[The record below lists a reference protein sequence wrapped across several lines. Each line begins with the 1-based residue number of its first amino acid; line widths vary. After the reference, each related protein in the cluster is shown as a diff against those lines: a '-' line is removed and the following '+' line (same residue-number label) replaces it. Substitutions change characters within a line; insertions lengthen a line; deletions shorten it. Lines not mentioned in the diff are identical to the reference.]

1 MLARLSLFLNHYWY
15 FYVWRAGC
23 TSIKLGYCNR
33 CIFNKFK
40 FWHAIFIIF
49 NGCPIYFFL
58 NKALMNYLFTLIL
71 EPVQSSIV
79 MVTGCGWPA
88 IVFVEAFIAKYGII
102 WDVHWWL
109 CTENVVLKGKEFSG
123 LHLLFVKSM
132 NRSRFDLFLYV
143 LLGFDKAKEFSSI
156 HLKDYLVTEC
166 KSLSWETFREEINI
180 EHFINFLTVH
190 IGWCLIRL
198 LFVVDNTSTAAI
210 SKWSH

>member
-1 MLARLSLFLNHYWY
+1 
-15 FYVWRAGC
+15 
-23 TSIKLGYCNR
+23 
-33 CIFNKFK
+33 
-40 FWHAIFIIF
+40 
-49 NGCPIYFFL
+49 
-58 NKALMNYLFTLIL
+58 MNYLFTLIL

-156 HLKDYLVTEC
+156 HLKDYLVPEC